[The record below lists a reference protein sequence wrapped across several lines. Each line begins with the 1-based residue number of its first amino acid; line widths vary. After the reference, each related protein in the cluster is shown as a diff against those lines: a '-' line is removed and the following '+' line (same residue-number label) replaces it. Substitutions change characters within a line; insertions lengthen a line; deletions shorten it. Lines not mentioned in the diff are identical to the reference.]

1 MFLKL
6 DFLMSCSPSQVQV
19 KQLAIQAYEQWDQ
32 LEEVVNEMALAANK
46 SLIPYH
52 QEQPTSSGI
61 PASNEISS

>member
-46 SLIPYH
+46 SLIPCH